1 MKNNKIKTRSIIGT
15 SLIIA
20 VALIG
25 LIFVKTDYV
34 AADRVNLP
42 TSQSIENVY
51 SPLGSESSS
60 GLSVLP
66 SLIRIISALVI
77 VVVCIY
83 VGIFLLKKLMSK
95 RSGQRA
101 ISGNLEIIETIHIAP
116 RKSVTLLRIGEKS
129 ILVGTTEGSM
139 SLLCEQDEIETDKL
153 LVETVSETP
162 TLGFGEMLNTAVAK
176 VKEVVQKSKKTAV
189 LSKLS

>member
-1 MKNNKIKTRSIIGT
+1 MNKILKNRSVIGT
-15 SLIIA
+15 TFIVV

-34 AADRVNLP
+34 SADRVSLP
-42 TSQSIENVY
+42 TSQSMDNVY
-51 SPLGSESSS
+51 SPLSGESGS

-83 VGIFLLKKLMSK
+83 VGIFLLKKLMS
-95 RSGQRA
+95 RRHGRRT
-101 ISGNLEIIETIHIAP
+101 INGNLEIIETIHIAP
-116 RKSVTLLRIGEKS
+116 RKSVTLIRVGEKS

-139 SLLCEQDEIETDKL
+139 SLLCEQDEIETGKL
-153 LVETVSETP
+153 LVEPGPEAP
-162 TLGFGEMLNTAVAK
+162 TLGFGEMLSAAVAR
-176 VKEVVQKSKKTAV
+176 VKEVAQKSKKTAV
-189 LSKLS
+189 FGKLN

>member
-1 MKNNKIKTRSIIGT
+1 MNKILKNRSVIGT
-15 SLIIA
+15 TLIVI

-34 AADRVNLP
+34 SADRVSLQA
-42 TSQSIENVY
+42 SQSMDNVY
-51 SPLGSESSS
+51 SPLSGESAS

-66 SLIRIISALVI
+66 SLVRIISALVI

-95 RSGQRA
+95 RHGRSTVN
-101 ISGNLEIIETIHIAP
+101 GNLEIIETIHIAP
-116 RKSVTLLRIGEKS
+116 RKSVTLIRVGEKS

-139 SLLCEQDEIETDKL
+139 SLLCEQNEIETGKL
-153 LVETVSETP
+153 LVETEP
-162 TLGFGEMLNTAVAK
+162 EAAAIGFGEMLSAAVAR
-176 VKEVVQKSKKTAV
+176 VKEVALKSKKTAV
-189 LSKLS
+189 FSKLS

>member
-1 MKNNKIKTRSIIGT
+1 MNKILKNRSVIGT
-15 SLIIA
+15 TLIVA

-34 AADRVNLP
+34 SADRVSLQ
-42 TSQSIENVY
+42 TSQSLDNVY
-51 SPLGSESSS
+51 SPLSGESTS

-66 SLIRIISALVI
+66 SLVRIISALVI

-95 RSGQRA
+95 RNGRRT
-101 ISGNLEIIETIHIAP
+101 INGNLEIIETIHIAP
-116 RKSVTLLRIGEKS
+116 RKSVTLIRVGEKS

-139 SLLCEQDEIETDKL
+139 SLLCEQDEIETGKL
-153 LVETVSETP
+153 LVETVSEAP
-162 TLGFGEMLNTAVAK
+162 ALGFGEMLSTAVAK
-176 VKEVVQKSKKTAV
+176 VKEVARKGKKTAV
-189 LSKLS
+189 FSKLS

>member
-1 MKNNKIKTRSIIGT
+1 MNKILKNRSLIGT
-15 SLIIA
+15 TLIVA

-34 AADRVNLP
+34 SADRVVLP
-42 TSQSIENVY
+42 ASQSMDNVY
-51 SPLGSESSS
+51 SPLSGESGSS
-60 GLSVLP
+60 LSVLP
-66 SLIRIISALVI
+66 SLVRIISALVI

-95 RSGQRA
+95 RNGRRT
-101 ISGNLEIIETIHIAP
+101 INGNLEIIETIHIAP
-116 RKSVTLLRIGEKS
+116 RKSVTLLRVGGKS

-139 SLLCEQDEIETDKL
+139 SLLCEQDEIETGKL
-153 LVETVSETP
+153 LAETEVEAP
-162 TLGFGEMLNTAVAK
+162 TLGFSEMLSTAVAK
-176 VKEVVQKSKKTAV
+176 VKEVAQKSKKTAV